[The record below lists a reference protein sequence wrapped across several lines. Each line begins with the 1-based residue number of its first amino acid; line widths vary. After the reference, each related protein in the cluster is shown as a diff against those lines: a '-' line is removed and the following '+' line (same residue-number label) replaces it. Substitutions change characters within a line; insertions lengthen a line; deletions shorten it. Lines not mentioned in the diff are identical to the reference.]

1 MAFKHKERA
10 LEAVIP
16 TASMADIA
24 FLLIIF
30 FMVTTQFQLD
40 RTAVALPK
48 SEFRNEVP
56 KGSAY
61 VVLHREGGMTD
72 MLYKFSNGEDM
83 STSVD
88 FGTLEIQVNTVTS
101 IDPTTP
107 FVIKAPGDAEYRYV
121 DEVIELVQRAGA
133 EEVILLTEQTTVE
146 GGTEGGAP

>member
-1 MAFKHKERA
+1 MAFKHKERV
-10 LEAVIP
+10 LDAVIP

-40 RTAVALPK
+40 RTAVTIPK

-56 KGSAY
+56 KGAAY
-61 VVLHREGGMTD
+61 VVLHREKGMTD
-72 MLYKFSNGEDM
+72 MLYKFSNGDEQ
-83 STSVD
+83 SVPVD

-101 IDPTTP
+101 VDPTKP
-107 FVIKAPGDAEYRYV
+107 FVIKAPGDAQYRFV

-133 EEVILLTEQTTVE
+133 EEVILLTDQVTVE
-146 GGTEGGAP
+146 EAGGGSS